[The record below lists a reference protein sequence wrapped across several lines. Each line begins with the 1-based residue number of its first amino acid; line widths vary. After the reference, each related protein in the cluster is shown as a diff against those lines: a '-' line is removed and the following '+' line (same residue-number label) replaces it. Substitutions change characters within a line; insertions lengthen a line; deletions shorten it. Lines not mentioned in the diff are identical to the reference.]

1 GPQVHSQFNLWRW
14 EQVIGRELMWCAPL
28 PRDGRQGAAPEPA
41 RLPFGGPRHPQIRL
55 RSRIGFIVRVNS
67 VRDIGAWCQRASG
80 DRRRQMCAP
89 FLFSTAP
96 LENLFFKHSP
106 PRLAEPCFC
115 AWELFEDG
123 EANPFEWRAPASHC
137 LQFRSRQLSAGLNGD
152 REFLIAGGVQ

>member
-1 GPQVHSQFNLWRW
+1 MFRRRRSKVPLPAGRIWHARPTSPERQEEAKRLLAYFTPYFFTPDAGLKVIVGPQAHSQFNLWRW

-80 DRRRQMCAP
+80 ARRRQ
-89 FLFSTAP
+89 
-96 LENLFFKHSP
+96 N
-106 PRLAEPCFC
+106 
-115 AWELFEDG
+115 
-123 EANPFEWRAPASHC
+123 
-137 LQFRSRQLSAGLNGD
+137 
-152 REFLIAGGVQ
+152 